1 MKPGMQLLLSVF
13 VSVLIVLLALQYLPL
28 QPSGN
33 FASTAELNVLNQRIT
48 ALIQSQQEIADR
60 AKKLEAKID
69 GMSAQNTGIP
79 NVEIE
84 KALAKWM
91 STNAS
96 RVLGTREAVAAPA
109 KETAEAKSASATTI
123 NVEQAIADLWN
134 ENIPWNDREKIWS
147 KVKEQGLIEQVVAA
161 FEKRAG
167 ETPNNPDVQF
177 ELGYAYIQ
185 KLQTINDGMEKG
197 NWAVKA
203 DSCFDTAL
211 KLDEK
216 HWGAR
221 FSKAISLSFWP
232 PVFGKQNEAIHHF
245 ETLVTQQET
254 LPPQPEFIETYL
266 YLGNMYQQQGNMEKA
281 REAWQKGLSVFPSNE
296 ELQKQI
302 QLIQSK

>member
-33 FASTAELNVLNQRIT
+33 FASTSELNALNQRIT
-48 ALIQSQQEIADR
+48 ALIQSQQNLADTAR
-60 AKKLEAKID
+60 KLESKMDTI
-69 GMSAQNTGIP
+69 SAQNSGIP
-79 NVEIE
+79 SAEIE
-84 KALAKWM
+84 NALAKWM
-91 STNAS
+91 SANAS
-96 RVLGTREAVAAPA
+96 RVFGTREAVAAPA
-109 KETAEAKSASATTI
+109 KEIGSAKSASATTL
-123 NVEQAIADLWN
+123 NLEQAIADLWN
-134 ENIPWNDREKIWS
+134 DNIPWNDREKIWS

-161 FEKRAG
+161 FEKRAE
-167 ETPNNPDVQF
+167 ETPNNPEVQF

-197 NWAVKA
+197 TWAVKA

-245 ETLVTQQET
+245 ETLVKQQET
-254 LPPQPEFIETYL
+254 MPAQPEFIETYL
-266 YLGNMYQQQGNMEKA
+266 YLGNMYQQQGNVEKA
-281 REAWQKGLSVFPSNE
+281 REAWQKGLTAFPNNE

-302 QLIQSK
+302 QLIQPK